1 MYSKWLLLYML
12 AQVYLTNWQ
21 WLSVVCNL
29 SKTIFVVT
37 VVTRQSEASLQQIS
51 TSPQYRHRIKRSS
64 CVTIAWHVDAS
75 NFVCTLVNNGKLANQ
90 IAILP
95 PVVHKYI
102 GRPSTSNKTVLLRD
116 HCVTRWRE
124 QFCLYSCQQRQI
136 GQSDRDITASRAQI
150 YQKFL

>member
-1 MYSKWLLLYML
+1 MCVRTGNNINQWLKEVTIYIEAVNEGSMYSKWLLLYML

-37 VVTRQSEASLQQIS
+37 VVTRQSEASPQQIS

-95 PVVHKYI
+95 PVVYKYI
-102 GRPSTSNKTVLLRD
+102 KNFYREHLLTQTLILRL
-116 HCVTRWRE
+116 E
-124 QFCLYSCQQRQI
+124 Y
-136 GQSDRDITASRAQI
+136 
-150 YQKFL
+150 